1 MMPDTA
7 SFASLQA
14 EEVIAMRCPSC
25 RLDPAIPSMAHVLPE
40 MHVLLCA
47 ASGRAQSASL
57 SAAASAVVDPETQGT
72 HADIRLAAAVFPQ
85 VPTGHS
91 KHESKEVAAGFSE

>member
-14 EEVIAMRCPSC
+14 EEVIAIRCPSC
-25 RLDPAIPSMAHVLPE
+25 RLDPAIPSMAHFLPE

-57 SAAASAVVDPETQGT
+57 SAAGNAVVDPETQGM
-72 HADIRLAAAVFPQ
+72 HADIKLAAAVFPQ
-85 VPTGHS
+85 VPLGHS
-91 KHESKEVAAGFSE
+91 THESKEVAAGFSE